1 MTSKFEKFVNASKAA
16 RRKADPLREFD
27 EALAELVIAGMEAGL
42 SGHKI
47 LQVGTFNLT
56 EFACEIADG
65 NVPLV
70 IWTMLRSMNLRL
82 KSRIPEKFLDGT
94 EEFPHPPEIEIIWA
108 SETGR
113 DEAFF
118 ASNTMRTELEKFLD
132 MQLKNEDCSAPS
144 RTSH

>member
-1 MTSKFEKFVNASKAA
+1 MASRFEKFVNASKSA

-27 EALAELVIAGMEAGL
+27 EALAELVIAAMEAGL

-70 IWTMLRSMNLRL
+70 LWTMLRSMNLRL
-82 KSRIPEKFLDGT
+82 QSRIPDKFLDGT
-94 EEFPHPPEIEIIWA
+94 EEFPFPPEIEITWA

-118 ASNTMRTELEKFLD
+118 ASNTMRAEFEKFLD
-132 MQLKNEDCSAPS
+132 MQLKSEDCSTASP
-144 RTSH
+144 TSH

>member
-1 MTSKFEKFVNASKAA
+1 MASKFEKFVNASKSA

-27 EALAELVIAGMEAGL
+27 ETLAEVVIAAMEAGL

-47 LQVGTFNLT
+47 LQVGVFNLT

-70 IWTMLRSMNLRL
+70 LWTMQRSINKRL
-82 KSRIPEKFLDGT
+82 ESRIPDKFLDGT
-94 EEFPHPPEIEIIWA
+94 EEFPNIPKMEIVWA

-113 DEAFF
+113 DESFF
-118 ASNTMRTELEKFLD
+118 GSNVFRTELETFLD
-132 MQLKNEDCSAPS
+132 MQLRGEDCSIAS
-144 RTSH
+144 TTSH